1 MLMAQSYQKIT
12 PPQYVEA
19 LLLCRN
25 KKVCTNLADELNRS
39 HDSLYREFEIAANK
53 KESTSDILKT
63 IARRELKTKEKY
75 LIFDDTQISK
85 LYARYIEGLELNYD
99 GSIHRACM
107 GIKMITTLLSDG
119 LVNIPIDAAS
129 YIGKDLAM
137 SSYKTKSQIAV
148 DIAKDLI
155 EHFDITRMLCDAHF
169 STKDAIKQIHALG
182 IPYLMKIAS
191 NRIVT
196 INGLTAQL
204 KNNLRL
210 KRNAHVTSS
219 KGTFDGIPCC
229 FYAIKIETGS
239 VVYLIS
245 NDQINPYE
253 AINLYRIRWNIEVFH
268 RVAKQYLGLKD
279 CQMLSI
285 EKQRQH
291 TLYVMYAYAIAS
303 VRTRLMGLC
312 CVEDYINH
320 GRKVKL
326 KSTRYSKQAI
336 GENSCQSA

>member
-1 MLMAQSYQKIT
+1 MLMAQSYQKLT
-12 PPQYVEA
+12 PPQYVKA
-19 LLLCRN
+19 LLSCQN
-25 KKVCTNLADELNRS
+25 KKVCTNLADELSRS
-39 HDSLYREFEIAANK
+39 HDSLYREFEKAANK
-53 KESTSDILKT
+53 KESTTEILKT
-63 IARRELKTKEKY
+63 IARNELNTEEQY

-99 GSIHRACM
+99 GSIHRACI
-107 GIKMITTLLSDG
+107 GIKMITVLLSDG
-119 LVNIPIDAAS
+119 QVNIPIDAAP
-129 YIGKDLAM
+129 YISKDLAM
-137 SSYKTKSQIAV
+137 DSYKTKSQIAV
-148 DIAKDLI
+148 DITRDLI
-155 EHFDITRMLCDAHF
+155 EHFGITRMLCDAHF

-182 IPYLMKIAS
+182 VPYLMKIAS

-196 INGLTAQL
+196 INGFAAQL

-219 KGTFDGIPCC
+219 NGTFDGIPCY

-245 NDQINPYE
+245 NDQINPYK
-253 AINLYRIRWNIEVFH
+253 AIALYRIRWNIEIFH

-285 EKQRQH
+285 EKQLQH
-291 TLYVMYAYAIAS
+291 VLYVMYAYATAS
-303 VRTRLMGLC
+303 IRVRLMRLG

-320 GRKVKL
+320 VRIVKSNCS
-326 KSTRYSKQAI
+326 KCPKQATE
-336 GENSCQSA
+336 GNLCQFA